1 MNRMLI
7 RLLAVIALLGAGPS
21 LATAQSLAG
30 TVRDT
35 SGAVLPGV
43 TIEASSPA
51 LITKVRTGVTDETGQ
66 YRIPDLPPGTYKVTF
81 TLPGFATVVREGLEL
96 SGGGVM
102 TIGADMRVGTLEESV
117 TVTGESPVVDVQTA
131 RQQTVIDG
139 DIVRALPASRSYGN
153 YIAAI
158 PAIQATG
165 FGGGAATINNFFSVR
180 GGRNTEGLIQLDG
193 MNVGAPGNGGGVSG
207 YLYDMSNSSEVQ
219 VAISG
224 GLGEADRGGP
234 AFNIIPKT
242 GGNTFSGTGFTSYA
256 GKWGQ
261 SSNIDDHLVSLGFGE
276 LPALIKS
283 YDANLAV
290 GGPILRDRVWFYGN
304 TRAIGTYQEQQNLFV
319 NANAGNPNAWTW
331 VKATS
336 PSVRN
341 STSKTLNAVRL
352 TWQATQ
358 KNKFGFYIDYTKNCS
373 AGAYTDG
380 GNQCRG
386 PGKDW
391 IATGP
396 GVTPGTATVSPE
408 SGSIWDAPA
417 KIMQGSW
424 TSPFSNRILFESGYS
439 AFYTDNGDPRPY
451 GVLTDFIPVTEQST
465 GAGVP
470 SANFI
475 YRGFNPAPS
484 SNQMHATW
492 KAAMSYI
499 TGSHNMK
506 WGYQAGYMN
515 AENTTYVGRQI
526 SYRFNNGVPNQLSQR
541 VGTNQTS
548 NSLRYDGFYIQ
559 DQWTRQRLTLQG
571 ALRFESASSWAP
583 AGQNGIIADNEFGGP
598 FLLPRT
604 DGVHGYHDITPRMGA
619 AYDVFGNGKTALK
632 VNVAKYLQGAWTGDA
647 YTINNAGSTLVTS
660 INRSWSDNLTLPVGT
675 PGRGDYIAQCDFMNP
690 LANGECG
697 AWSANNW
704 GSFNQT
710 TTVNP
715 DVLTGWGT
723 RNRDWQYSVG
733 VQQEVAPQIAVEVSY
748 NRRVWSNF
756 FLTHN
761 RALTAADFD
770 EVTITAPVDS
780 RLPNGGGYPVTF
792 LTRNTRSA
800 LGATDSYY
808 TSTDDYGDETH
819 YWHGV
824 DLSFSARTR
833 WGLTVQ
839 GGTSTGR
846 GVNDTCDVLM
856 GRFGREMAPTLGT
869 AAVPVIAVGI
879 VDGVKA
885 CDVAEP
891 WLTSARGLGS
901 YTVPKVDV
909 MVSAI
914 FRSQANAQP
923 GADVGTN
930 GASRTAT
937 FRMNAAQFLA
947 ATGRPLATGLAQQDV
962 NLVLP
967 GEVYGDR
974 INAVDMRFAKVLRF
988 GKIRTNVGLDMYNLL
1003 NSNTPTTYE
1012 TVYDPATNGARWMQP
1027 TAVLLPRFMRF
1038 NVQVDF

>member
-1 MNRMLI
+1 MNALLS
-7 RLLAVIALLGAGPS
+7 RLLVVMAILGALPT

-51 LITKVRTGVTDETGQ
+51 LISKVRSGVTDDAGQ
-66 YRIPDLPPGTYKVTF
+66 YRIPDLPPGTYTITF
-81 TLPGFATVVREGLEL
+81 TLPGFATVVREGVEL
-96 SGGGVM
+96 TGAGVV
-102 TIGADMRVGTLEESV
+102 TIGAEMRVGSLEESI
-117 TVTGESPVVDVQTA
+117 TVTGETPVVDVQTA
-131 RQQTVIDG
+131 RQQMVIDG

-165 FGGGAATINNFFSVR
+165 FGSGAATINNFFTAR
-180 GGRNTEGLIQLDG
+180 GGRQTEGLIQLDG

-242 GGNTFSGTGFTSYA
+242 GGNTFSGTGFTSWA

-261 SSNIDDHLVSLGFGE
+261 SSNIDDHLRSLGFGE
-276 LPALIKS
+276 QPALIKS
-283 YDANLAV
+283 YDANIAV
-290 GGPILRDRVWFYGN
+290 GGPILRDRVWFFAN
-304 TRAIGTYQEQQNLFV
+304 SRAIGTYQEQQNLYA
-319 NANAGNPNAWTW
+319 NQNAGDPNAWTW

-358 KNKFGFYIDYTKNCS
+358 KNKLGFYIDYTKNCS
-373 AGAYTDG
+373 GGAYTEG
-380 GNQCRG
+380 GDQCRG
-386 PGKDW
+386 PGKGW
-391 IATGP
+391 VASGP

-408 SGSIWDAPA
+408 SGTIWDAPA

-424 TSPFSNRILFESGYS
+424 TSPYSNHMLLEAGYS

-451 GVLTDFIPVTEQST
+451 GVLTDFIPVSEQST

-470 SANFI
+470 FANFI

-484 SNQMHATW
+484 SNQKHATW
-492 KAAMSYI
+492 RGAMSYVSG
-499 TGSHNMK
+499 THNMK
-506 WGYQAGYMN
+506 WGYQAGYMSN
-515 AENTTYVGRQI
+515 RNTTYVGRQI

-541 VGTNQTS
+541 VGTNETS
-548 NSLRYDGFYIQ
+548 NSLLYNAAYIQ
-559 DQWTRQRLTLQG
+559 DQWTRKRLTIQG
-571 ALRFESASSWAP
+571 ALRYETVSSWAP
-583 AGQNGIIADNEFGGP
+583 AGENGILGQNEFGGA

-604 DGVHGYHDITPRMGA
+604 EGVRGYHDITPRMGA
-619 AYDVFGNGKTALK
+619 AYDVFGTGKTALK
-632 VNVAKYLQGAWTGDA
+632 VNVGEYLQGAYTGDA
-647 YTINNAGSTLVTS
+647 YTIANPGSTLVTT
-660 INRSWSDNLTLPVGT
+660 INRSWTDPNGNRV
-675 PGRGDYIAQCDFMNP
+675 AECDFLNP
-690 LANGECG
+690 AANGECG
-697 AWSANNW
+697 AWSALNW

-715 DVLTGWGT
+715 AVLEGWGT
-723 RNRDWQYSVG
+723 RNRDWQYGVG
-733 VQQEVAPQIAVEVSY
+733 VQQQIAPQVAVEVTY

-756 FLTHN
+756 FATHN
-761 RALTAADFD
+761 RALTAADYD
-770 EVTITAPVDS
+770 EVTLIAPKDD

-808 TSTDDYGDETH
+808 TTTKDFGGETH

-824 DLSFSARTR
+824 DVSVNARMRNGLS
-833 WGLTVQ
+833 LQ

-846 GVNDTCDVLM
+846 GVADTCEM
-856 GRFGREMAPTLGT
+856 YTSRFGRPMAPTLGT
-869 AAVPVIAVGI
+869 AAVPVIALGI
-879 VDGVKA
+879 VNGVKA
-885 CDVAEP
+885 CDRAEP
-891 WLTSARGLGS
+891 WLTSARGLAA

-909 MVSAI
+909 LISAI
-914 FRSQANAQP
+914 FRSQVNTQP
-923 GADVGTN
+923 GNDVGTN
-930 GASRTAT
+930 GSSRTAT
-937 FRMNAAQFLA
+937 YRMNAAQFLA
-947 ATGRPLATGLAQQDV
+947 ATGRPLATGLATQDV

-967 GEVYGDR
+967 GTVYGDR
-974 INAVDMRFAKVLRF
+974 INVVDMRFAKILRF
-988 GKIRTNVGLDMYNLL
+988 GKYKTNVGLDVYNLR

-1027 TAVLLPRFMRF
+1027 TAVLLPRFMRL
-1038 NVQVDF
+1038 NVQFEF

>member
-1 MNRMLI
+1 MLI
-7 RLLAVIALLGAGPS
+7 RLSVVIAIAGAAPG

-51 LITKVRTGVTDETGQ
+51 LITKIRTGVTDETGQ
-66 YRIPDLPPGTYKVTF
+66 YRIPDLPPGTYKVSF
-81 TLPGFATVVREGLEL
+81 TLPGFTTVVREGLEL

-102 TIGADMRVGTLEESV
+102 TVGADMRVGNLAESV

-131 RQQTVIDG
+131 RQQMVING

-153 YIAAI
+153 YIAAV

-165 FGGGAATINNFFSVR
+165 FGGGAATINNFFSAR
-180 GGRNTEGLIQLDG
+180 GGRSTEGLIQLDG

-207 YLYDMSNSSEVQ
+207 YLYDMSNASEVQ

-261 SSNIDDHLVSLGFGE
+261 SSNIDDHLRSLNFGE
-276 LPALIKS
+276 QPALIKS
-283 YDANLAV
+283 YDANIAV

-304 TRAIGTYQEQQNLFV
+304 SRAIGTYQEQQNLYV
-319 NANAGNPNAWTW
+319 NKNAGDPNAWTW
-331 VKATS
+331 AKGES

-358 KNKFGFYIDYTKNCS
+358 KNKLGFYIDYTKNCS
-373 AGAYTDG
+373 AGAYKEG
-380 GNQCRG
+380 GSQCRA
-386 PGKDW
+386 PGDGW
-391 IATGP
+391 VASGP

-408 SGSIWDAPA
+408 SGTIWDAPA

-424 TSPFSNRILFESGYS
+424 TSPISNHLLLETGYS

-465 GAGVP
+465 GVGVP
-470 SANFI
+470 FANFI

-484 SNQMHATW
+484 SFQKHATW
-492 KAAMSYI
+492 RGAMSYVSG
-499 TGSHNMK
+499 THNMK
-506 WGYQAGYMN
+506 WGYQAGYMSN
-515 AENTTYVGRQI
+515 QNTTYVGRQI
-526 SYRFNNGVPNQLSQR
+526 SYRFNNGAPNQLSQR
-541 VGTNQTS
+541 VGTNETS
-548 NSLRYDGFYIQ
+548 NSLLYNGVYIQ
-559 DQWTRQRLTLQG
+559 DQWTRKRLTLQG
-571 ALRFESASSWAP
+571 AVRFETASSWAP
-583 AGQNGIIADNEFGGP
+583 AGENGILADNEFGAA

-604 DGVHGYHDITPRMGA
+604 EGVQGYHDITPRMGA
-619 AYDVFGNGKTALK
+619 AYDVFGTGKTALK
-632 VNVAKYLQGAWTGDA
+632 VNVGQYLQGVYTGDA
-647 YTINNAGSTLVTS
+647 YIINNPGSTLVTS
-660 INRSWSDNLTLPVGT
+660 INRSWSDPNGNRV
-675 PGRGDYIAQCDFMNP
+675 AECDFMNP
-690 LANGECG
+690 ATSGECG
-697 AWSANNW
+697 PWSANNW
-704 GSFNQT
+704 ASFNQT

-715 DVLTGWGT
+715 DVLKGWGT
-723 RNRDWQYSVG
+723 RNRDWQYGVS
-733 VQQEVAPQIAVEVSY
+733 VQQQVAPQVGLEVSY
-748 NRRVWSNF
+748 NRRVWHNF
-756 FLTHN
+756 FLTQN
-761 RALTAADFD
+761 RALTAADYD
-770 EVTITAPVDS
+770 AVTLTAPLNPL
-780 RLPNGGGYPVTF
+780 LPNGGGYPVTF

-808 TSTDDYGDETH
+808 TTSDDFGGESH

-824 DLSFSARTR
+824 DVSFNARMRNGLS
-833 WGLTVQ
+833 LQ

-846 GVNDTCDVLM
+846 GVGDTCDM
-856 GRFGREMAPTLGT
+856 YTSRFGRPMAPTLGT
-869 AAVPVIAVGI
+869 AAVPIIAAGI
-879 VDGVKA
+879 VDGVQA

-891 WLTSARGLGS
+891 SQTSVRGLGS

-909 MVSAI
+909 LVSAI
-914 FRSQANAQP
+914 FRSQTNAQP
-923 GADVGTN
+923 GSDVGTN

-937 FRMNAAQFLA
+937 YRMNAAQFLA
-947 ATGRPLATGLAQQDV
+947 ATGRPLATGLATQDV

-967 GEVYGDR
+967 GAVYGDR
-974 INAVDMRFAKVLRF
+974 INVVDMRFAKVLRF
-988 GKIRTNVGLDMYNLL
+988 GRTKANVGLDLYNLF

-1027 TAVLLPRFMRF
+1027 TAVLLPRFMRL
-1038 NVQVDF
+1038 NVQFDF